1 MSTHPQQDVCCL
13 MGDPIAGNPTQYM
26 LEKAF
31 AVADLDWRFL
41 TFEVSAADFELA
53 LKGARVFEFRGIM
66 LAPPHRGEVHRLLE
80 SVTDVARLSG
90 QVNCIEQHNGGLR
103 GLNTEGQALR
113 RLTESKLTFK
123 GLKAVIL
130 GAGRTAKSMSA
141 ELALAGAASIEL
153 ICDKPEQAEPLVAAL
168 RSDAQT
174 SGVDIRVTPW
184 PSGSATIAVAD
195 DVRLLVNATPVGRHD
210 PNAVQPINMDRLP
223 PELAIVDM
231 VFNPP
236 KTRLVRD
243 ARKRGLF
250 TVDGLTL
257 HVEQAA
263 VAFET
268 WTGRKPDR
276 EAMREAVEEFLVL

>member
-1 MSTHPQQDVCCL
+1 

-41 TFEVSAADFELA
+41 TFEVSAADFEAA
-53 LKGARVFEFRGIM
+53 LKGVRIFDFRGVM

-80 SVTDVARLSG
+80 SVTDAARLSG

-113 RLTESKLTFK
+113 RLTEGRLTFT

-141 ELALAGAASIEL
+141 ELALAGAASIEH
-153 ICDKPEQAEPLVAAL
+153 ICDKPEQAEPLI
-168 RSDAQT
+168 DAIRNDPQT
-174 SGVDIRVTPW
+174 AGVDFRATPW
-184 PSGSATIAVAD
+184 PSGASVAVPND
-195 DVRLLVNATPVGRHD
+195 CRLLVNATPVGRHD
-210 PNAVQPINMDRLP
+210 ANASLPIAIDQLP
-223 PELAIVDM
+223 ADLVVVDM
-231 VFNPP
+231 VYNPP
-236 KTRLVRD
+236 NTRLVREV
-243 ARKRGLF
+243 RKRGLH

-263 VAFET
+263 VAFEI

>member
-1 MSTHPQQDVCCL
+1 

-41 TFEVSAADFELA
+41 TFEVSAADFEAA
-53 LKGARVFEFRGIM
+53 LKAVRIFEFRGVM

-80 SVTDVARLSG
+80 SVTDAARLSG
-90 QVNCIEQHNGGLR
+90 QVNCIEQHGGGLR

-113 RLTESKLTFK
+113 RLTAGKLTHK
-123 GLKAVIL
+123 GLNAVIL
-130 GAGRTAKSMSA
+130 GAGRTAKSISA
-141 ELALAGAASIEL
+141 ELALAGAGRIEHV
-153 ICDKPEQAEPLVAAL
+153 CDKPAQTEPLVASL
-168 RSDAQT
+168 RNDPLT
-174 SGVDIRVTPW
+174 SAVEVRVTPW
-184 PSGSATIAVAD
+184 PSEPLTIAD

-210 PNAVQPINMDRLP
+210 PGAALPIVVDRLP
-223 PELAIVDM
+223 AELVVVDM
-231 VFNPP
+231 VYNPP
-236 KTRLVRD
+236 TTRLVRD
-243 ARKRGLF
+243 SRKRGLH

-263 VAFET
+263 VAFEI